1 MMNDDHDNGD
11 FNNDDHDNDDF
22 DNGDDAGGPPAN
34 LKFYHLPAKKG
45 VKTFA
50 GEMFGGKNL

>member
-1 MMNDDHDNGD
+1 MMD
-11 FNNDDHDNDDF
+11 DDHDNDDF

>member
-34 LKFYHLPAKKG
+34 LKFYHLLAKK
-45 VKTFA
+45 A
-50 GEMFGGKNL
+50 